1 MLKAVAQGGTGAR
14 SNSIGRT
21 DLAGKTGTTN
31 DAVDGWFAGYQ
42 RTLATVAWMGYDQP
56 KSLGS
61 KEFGAQLALPIWVDY
76 MAKALKGVP
85 QFDLPVPEGLRFID
99 GEPYYDNF
107 TPNNGLVTNVGVT
120 VVDAISNF
128 FGWTP
133 SQTPAAPGNAQ
144 PAPNVPGTS
153 QGAPAAAPGGSA
165 NRPQSES
172 ARRFLDNTNQG
183 H

>member
-1 MLKAVAQGGTGAR
+1 
-14 SNSIGRT
+14 T

-85 QFDLPVPEGLRFID
+85 QFDLPVPEGIRFID

-107 TPNNGLVTNVGVT
+107 T
-120 VVDAISNF
+120 
-128 FGWTP
+128 
-133 SQTPAAPGNAQ
+133 
-144 PAPNVPGTS
+144 
-153 QGAPAAAPGGSA
+153 
-165 NRPQSES
+165 
-172 ARRFLDNTNQG
+172 
-183 H
+183 